1 MEEAASL
8 AELLAGFMP
17 ADGGAAAA
25 PPEFGWRLDIQTT
38 TEKFSGKLVAKH

>member
-8 AELLAGFMP
+8 AELMAGFMP
-17 ADGGAAAA
+17 ADGGAAA
-25 PPEFGWRLDIQTT
+25 PPEFCWRLDDIQTT